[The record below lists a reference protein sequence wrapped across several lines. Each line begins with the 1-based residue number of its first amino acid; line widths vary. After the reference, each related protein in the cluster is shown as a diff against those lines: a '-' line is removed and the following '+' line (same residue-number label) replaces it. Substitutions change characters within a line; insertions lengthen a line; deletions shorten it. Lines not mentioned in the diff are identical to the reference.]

1 MIHFEKFVLDNGLR
15 VIVHEDKS
23 TPMAVVDVMYDV
35 GARDEEEGHTGFA
48 HLFEHLMFGGS
59 LHIESY
65 DEPLQMAG
73 GENNA
78 YTTND
83 LTNYYCQLPAENIE
97 TAFWLE
103 SDRMYSLAFNENSL
117 EVQRK
122 VVSEEFKEQYIN
134 KPYGDVWH
142 KLRDLAYK
150 VHPYKWMTIGQDLS
164 HIENANLQDVKDFF
178 YKHYTPSNAILT
190 VAGNVTVELVKA
202 LAEKWFSDIPAGKK
216 YVRKIKREPE
226 QKEPRMM
233 EVAESVPLNALYK
246 CWHIA
251 SRLDKR
257 YYVDEVITEILG
269 GGASSRLFQSLIK
282 EKQLFSSIECS
293 HTGSID
299 PGLLCI
305 DGKLVKGVTLEEA
318 ENAVI
323 AELEKMKTELISEA
337 ELEKIKNKTE
347 SMLAFED
354 ISLMN
359 RANSL
364 ANYELLGDANLM
376 NTELESYLAITRE
389 EIREECSKVFIE
401 SNCSTLY
408 YRSTI
413 KEGFSITETESETE
427 AEAETDFDLNI
438 L

>member
-1 MIHFEKFVLDNGLR
+1 MVHFEKFVLDNGLR
-15 VIVHEDKS
+15 VIVHEDKT
-23 TPMAVVDVMYDV
+23 TPMAVLDVMYDV
-35 GARDEEEGHTGFA
+35 GARDEDPQHTGFA

-59 LHIESY
+59 IHIESY

-122 VVSEEFKEQYIN
+122 VVSEEFKEHYIN

-142 KLRDLAYK
+142 KLRELCYK
-150 VHPYKWMTIGQDLS
+150 EHPYKWMTIGQELS
-164 HIENANLQDVKDFF
+164 HIENAKLQEVKDFF
-178 YKHYTPSNAILT
+178 FEHYTPCNAILT
-190 VAGNVTVELVKA
+190 VAGNVTVAQVKELA
-202 LAEKWFSDIPAGKK
+202 QKWFGDIPAGKK
-216 YVRKIKREPE
+216 YVRKIKQEPV
-226 QKEPRMM
+226 QKEPRIM
-233 EVAESVPLNALYK
+233 EVAESVPLDALYK
-246 CWHIA
+246 CWHISA
-251 SRLDKR
+251 RLDKR
-257 YYVDEVITEILG
+257 YYTIEVISELLG
-269 GGASSRLFQSLIK
+269 GGTSSRLFQSLVK
-282 EKQLFSSIECS
+282 EQQLFSNIECS
-293 HTGSID
+293 TSGSID

-305 DGKLVKGVTLEEA
+305 DGKLLKGVSLEKA

-323 AELEKMKTELISEA
+323 AELEKLKTQLISEE
-337 ELEKIKNKTE
+337 ELQKIKNKTE

-376 NTELESYLAITRE
+376 NTELQSYQAVTSE
-389 EIREECSKVFIE
+389 EILEECRLIFTDN
-401 SNCSTLY
+401 NCCTLF

-413 KEGFSITETESETE
+413 KE
-427 AEAETDFDLNI
+427 
-438 L
+438 